1 MNLFILRLRFLV
13 MPSLIGLVLGLAY
26 LVINTGALSQQGTQS
41 YANGVTEAAPSIV
54 NIYTTKS
61 APRNANRLMRDPFF
75 KRFYTPESRR
85 RPVEQSSLGS
95 GVIMNKEGYI
105 LTNNHVIQ
113 GASEIKIAL
122 NDGRETLATIVGTD
136 PDADLAV
143 LKISLNELPTISV
156 AKNELNVGDVVLAI
170 GNPFGVGQTVTLGI
184 VGATGRHRL
193 GLATYENFI
202 QTDAAINPGNS
213 GGALV
218 NAKGE
223 LVGINTAIYSRTG
236 GSQGIGFAIP
246 IAEAQKILI
255 DIAKHGRAIR
265 GWLGL
270 EAKHISPQLMQGL
283 NLPAELSGLI
293 VSGIYPDSPAQKSG
307 IQRGDIITAVNG
319 VKAIDGQL
327 VMSII
332 AKLMPGDQIEIS
344 LIRDGAYMSTVA
356 TAGTRLPAEAIR

>member
-1 MNLFILRLRFLV
+1 
-13 MPSLIGLVLGLAY
+13 
-26 LVINTGALSQQGTQS
+26 
-41 YANGVTEAAPSIV
+41 
-54 NIYTTKS
+54 
-61 APRNANRLMRDPFF
+61 
-75 KRFYTPESRR
+75 
-85 RPVEQSSLGS
+85 
-95 GVIMNKEGYI
+95 MNKEGYI

-113 GASEIKIAL
+113 GASEIKVAL
-122 NDGRETLATIVGTD
+122 NDGRETLATIVGTA

-143 LKISLNELPTISV
+143 LKISLSDLPMINV

-283 NLPAELSGLI
+283 NLPSELSGLI

-356 TAGTRLPAEAIR
+356 TAGIRLPAEAIR